1 MAAPRN
7 KEDGAPSRPR
17 PTPVSTPA
25 PIPTPAPPED
35 LTNLLVSSLDE
46 NPFASVFDEPIVD
59 LPPQVKT
66 TNTPAVDINKVIA
79 TNEYGGALPYSQL
92 SPEDQAVV
100 DARRAAAAAPTV
112 EPYKGVERQ
121 SLRK

>member
-17 PTPVSTPA
+17 PTPAPVPTPVPTPA

-35 LTNLLVSSLDE
+35 LTNLSVSSLDE

-59 LPPQVKT
+59 IPLQVK
-66 TNTPAVDINKVIA
+66 
-79 TNEYGGALPYSQL
+79 QL
-92 SPEDQAVV
+92 I
-100 DARRAAAAAPTV
+100 
-112 EPYKGVERQ
+112 
-121 SLRK
+121 LLL

>member
-1 MAAPRN
+1 MALSPRN

-17 PTPVSTPA
+17 PTPVPTPA

-66 TNTPAVDINKVIA
+66 EATPPVVDINKVDC
-79 TNEYGGALPYSQL
+79 Y
-92 SPEDQAVV
+92 
-100 DARRAAAAAPTV
+100 
-112 EPYKGVERQ
+112 
-121 SLRK
+121 